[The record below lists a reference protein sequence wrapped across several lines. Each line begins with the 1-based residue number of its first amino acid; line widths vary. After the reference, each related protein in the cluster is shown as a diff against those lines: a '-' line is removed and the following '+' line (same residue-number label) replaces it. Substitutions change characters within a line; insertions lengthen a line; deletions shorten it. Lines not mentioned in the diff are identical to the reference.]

1 MNSEDFIINLNSMLP
16 AEFEAKKFEGMPRIH
31 IKYNHY
37 GFAVIDLKRDSYN
50 LAVLEGLFSA
60 VGIQEYEHISNMR
73 NKTNR
78 IRSIPYENTSILQ
91 KLLKYINDDPSV
103 LEDKAVQSY

>member
-1 MNSEDFIINLNSMLP
+1 MESEIFIIKLNNKLP
-16 AEFEAKKFEGMPRIH
+16 AEFEAKKFDDLPRIQ

>member
-1 MNSEDFIINLNSMLP
+1 MNSEDFIIKLNSMLP
-16 AEFEAKKFEGMPRIH
+16 AGFEAKKFDGMPRIH

-60 VGIQEYEHISNMR
+60 FGIQEFEHISNMR

-78 IRSIPYENTSILQ
+78 T
-91 KLLKYINDDPSV
+91 LLERLFIFRLTKYY
-103 LEDKAVQSY
+103 L

>member
-1 MNSEDFIINLNSMLP
+1 MDSEIFIINLNNMLP
-16 AEFEAKKFEGMPRIH
+16 AAFEAKKFDGVPRIH

-50 LAVLEGLFSA
+50 LAGLEGLFSA
-60 VGIQEYEHISNMR
+60 VGIQEFERISNMS

-91 KLLKYINDDPSV
+91 KLFKYINDDPSV

>member
-1 MNSEDFIINLNSMLP
+1 MVYSYSATRAIMQYIALII
-16 AEFEAKKFEGMPRIH
+16 AH
-31 IKYNHY
+31 
-37 GFAVIDLKRDSYN
+37 AVIKLD
-50 LAVLEGLFSA
+50 
-60 VGIQEYEHISNMR
+60 
-73 NKTNR
+73 

>member
-1 MNSEDFIINLNSMLP
+1 MESEIFIIKLNSMLP
-16 AEFEAKKFEGMPRIH
+16 AEFEAKKFDGMPRIH

-60 VGIQEYEHISNMR
+60 VGIQEFEHISNMR

-91 KLLKYINDDPSV
+91 KLYKYINDDPSV

>member
-1 MNSEDFIINLNSMLP
+1 MESEIFIIKLNSMLP
-16 AEFEAKKFEGMPRIH
+16 AAFEAKKFDGMPRIH

-50 LAVLEGLFSA
+50 LAVLEGFFSA
-60 VGIQEYEHISNMR
+60 IGIHEFERISNMS

-91 KLLKYINDDPSV
+91 KLLKYINDDPTV

>member
-1 MNSEDFIINLNSMLP
+1 MNSEDFIIKLNSMLP
-16 AEFEAKKFEGMPRIH
+16 AEFEAKKFDGMPRIH

-60 VGIQEYEHISNMR
+60 VGIQKFERISNMS

-103 LEDKAVQSY
+103 LEGKAVQSY